1 MPVTACRC
9 MHNWN
14 YMPLHACLP
23 RPAAACIIA
32 TACRRMHDCHCLPP
46 HTCLPLLAAACMLAT
61 ACRCMHYCHSLPLH
75 AFRPLQILGMHD
87 VQVIEHLHGVCCR
100 AGECLPLPSC
110 MLPHALMT
118 VLAAAC
124 IIATACRC
132 MHSGHCKYWACTTC
146 KSSNTCMG
154 CVAGLGIV
162 YHYLPAC
169 CRMHGCHCLL
179 LHALFP
185 HAVSRAS
192 PSTWIGA

>member
-110 MLPHALMT
+110 MLPHAWLPL
-118 VLAAAC
+118 LAV
-124 IIATACRC
+124 
-132 MHSGHCKYWACTTC
+132 ACTLSTC
-146 KSSNTCMG
+146 RVPREPFHLDRRLTPPWAPG
-154 CVAGLGIV
+154 PAPFLLLFWLLG
-162 YHYLPAC
+162 
-169 CRMHGCHCLL
+169 CLL
-179 LHALFP
+179 LACLALLLF
-185 HAVSRAS
+185 
-192 PSTWIGA
+192 